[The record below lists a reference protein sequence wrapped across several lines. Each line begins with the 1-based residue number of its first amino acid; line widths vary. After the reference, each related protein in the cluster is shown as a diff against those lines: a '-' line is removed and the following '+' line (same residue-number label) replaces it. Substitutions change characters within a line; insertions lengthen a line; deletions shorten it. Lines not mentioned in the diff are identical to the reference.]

1 MNRQQDDDTLSDHV
15 IEKMEIDLKTTTYGG
30 NFVQLTRF
38 PRVFP
43 VNCYLVRE
51 DDGFTLIDT
60 GLAGSAKA
68 ILASAQP
75 FGAPIVRIVLTHAH
89 GDHAGSLDALH
100 AALPN
105 AEVIVAERSV
115 PLLAGDLSLR
125 QGEPQDKVRGGW
137 VKCTTKANRII
148 VPGERVGSLDVIAA
162 PGHTPGHIALLD
174 TRDNTL
180 IAGDAFQTRGG
191 MAVAGVMR
199 LLFPFLALATWHKLT
214 ALESA
219 RALYALKP
227 SRLAVGHG
235 VVLTDPLPAMAQAIA
250 VAERTFASKVTY
262 ATQSK

>member
-1 MNRQQDDDTLSDHV
+1 M
-15 IEKMEIDLKTTTYGG
+15 KTTTYGN
-30 NFVQLTRF
+30 NFVQLTRL
-38 PRVFP
+38 PVLFP
-43 VNCYLVRE
+43 VNSYLVHE

-60 GLAGSAKA
+60 GIAGSEKV

-75 FGAPIVRIVLTHAH
+75 LGAPIVRIVLTHAH

-115 PLLAGDLSLR
+115 PLLTGDLTLLP
-125 QGEPQDKVRGGW
+125 GEPVDKVRGQW
-137 VKCTTKANRII
+137 IKVTTKPNRTVVAGDRI
-148 VPGERVGSLDVIAA
+148 GSLEVVAS
-162 PGHTPGHIALLD
+162 PGHSPDHIAFLD

-180 IAGDAFQTRGG
+180 IAGDAYQTRAGI
-191 MAVAGVMR
+191 AVSGVLR
-199 LLFPFLALATWHKLT
+199 PLFPFPALATWHKLT

-219 RALYALKP
+219 RALYELQP

-235 VVLTDPLPAMAQAIA
+235 VVLTDPLPAMAQAIV
-250 VAERTFASKVTY
+250 VAARTFATQEAY